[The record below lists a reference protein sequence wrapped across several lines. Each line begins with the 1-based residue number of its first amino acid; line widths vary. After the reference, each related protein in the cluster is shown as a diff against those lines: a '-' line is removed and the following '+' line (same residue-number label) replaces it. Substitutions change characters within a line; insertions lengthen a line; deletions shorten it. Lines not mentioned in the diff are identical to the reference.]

1 MHLGKKAFCGQGG
14 MKANLQCCRAW
25 VSYTRG
31 SQSTLQ
37 LAQHRDPVMHSTAMH
52 EWQHLDMGTEQAAPS
67 ARHAASICSSPPPP
81 LHNIQQ
87 VLCFMAWVIRNL
99 LSKVE
104 LDDDLILEKQVRF
117 TPEEKHVNAGHV
129 NNGCILRIGFWKG
142 KKKEREFIAK
152 TVKTAHFQNWKFS
165 FLWIALGDWEAA
177 TERFQQQV
185 TSQSTTSWYTWTT
198 FLGQEAFPSPST
210 ECSLNTSM
218 RVKKNPFQSFS
229 NFHQLACM
237 LSHVCTLL
245 PIRQGTSW
253 VTAGA
258 AQPADQAIEF
268 MQPTCL
274 FIHLTG
280 DKALLVLVRVLIT
293 WVL

>member
-81 LHNIQQ
+81 LHNLQQ

-142 KKKEREFIAK
+142 KEKRENLL
-152 TVKTAHFQNWKFS
+152 QRLWKQLTFRIGNFLS
-165 FLWIALGDWEAA
+165 FELLWE
-177 TERFQQQV
+177 TEKQQQR
-185 TSQSTTSWYTWTT
+185 
-198 FLGQEAFPSPST
+198 G
-210 ECSLNTSM
+210 
-218 RVKKNPFQSFS
+218 FS
-229 NFHQLACM
+229 NRLHPRAPQAGTPERCSWGKKHSPVPPQNA
-237 LSHVCTLL
+237 LSIL
-245 PIRQGTSW
+245 PW
-253 VTAGA
+253 
-258 AQPADQAIEF
+258 E
-268 MQPTCL
+268 
-274 FIHLTG
+274 
-280 DKALLVLVRVLIT
+280 
-293 WVL
+293 